1 MLTLNLLSQE
11 KKERFEW
18 ERNRRL
24 AILSLVTVFS
34 TLLFFAGL
42 LATSIWYMNIR
53 LDPLTIAIER
63 EAGQEETQR
72 AQEIET
78 FTKNAIATIQSI
90 RTLQLRS
97 EGYADIIR
105 FLATF
110 PPPRV
115 ALTSLSITE
124 GTGEDGAK
132 KIVRLTGHAETRE
145 EVILFEETL
154 RKNERIEGMFSPF
167 TNKNKPRDIDFVFTF
182 NIAR

>member
-1 MLTLNLLSQE
+1 MLTLNLLPQE

-24 AILSLVTVFS
+24 AVLSLVTVLS
-34 TLLFFAGL
+34 ILLFFAGL

-78 FTKNAIATIQSI
+78 FTKNAIAKIKNI
-90 RTLQLRS
+90 RTLQLGS
-97 EGYADIIR
+97 EGYADFIR

-110 PPPRV
+110 PPQRV
-115 ALTSLSITE
+115 VLTSFSITE
-124 GTGEDGAK
+124 KTGEDGMK

-145 EVILFEETL
+145 EVILFEEIL
-154 RKNERIEGMFSPF
+154 RKSNRIEDLFSPF

-182 NIAR
+182 NLAR